1 MADEPIKEENQEK
14 TPRSQPKKV
23 GRIFFI
29 LIFVI
34 LIGGLGLACFQLSK
48 INLSLTHIV
57 QNLQQKMTN
66 NQNEMA
72 TLQNSMNDLQET
84 VKKSAML
91 SQQQEQMINAWQAAQ
106 KGNLNKWYVAEAQY
120 LTKLANDNAQF
131 AQNISLAI
139 ILLQRAQQTLQNL
152 QDPNLLEI
160 QKSLTNDITHLQS
173 TQPVDV
179 TQLYL
184 KLTALINQVNQ
195 LPIPINPTK
204 LAEKNTKPE
213 DLSNLPWWKAG
224 LHFTMENL
232 RKVVIVRNIGNQT
245 PPLVLPEEKHFLYQN
260 LHAQLEDVIWSVLH
274 KDQDIYQASLT
285 RAIAWTHQF
294 FDQESSVTKNFLQE
308 LQTLQTIHVQSPPVN
323 FSDTL
328 QLFEHYLSQP
338 EVAKTE

>member
-131 AQNISLAI
+131 AQRS
-139 ILLQRAQQTLQNL
+139 
-152 QDPNLLEI
+152 
-160 QKSLTNDITHLQS
+160 
-173 TQPVDV
+173 
-179 TQLYL
+179 
-184 KLTALINQVNQ
+184 
-195 LPIPINPTK
+195 
-204 LAEKNTKPE
+204 
-213 DLSNLPWWKAG
+213 
-224 LHFTMENL
+224 
-232 RKVVIVRNIGNQT
+232 
-245 PPLVLPEEKHFLYQN
+245 
-260 LHAQLEDVIWSVLH
+260 
-274 KDQDIYQASLT
+274 
-285 RAIAWTHQF
+285 
-294 FDQESSVTKNFLQE
+294 
-308 LQTLQTIHVQSPPVN
+308 
-323 FSDTL
+323 
-328 QLFEHYLSQP
+328 
-338 EVAKTE
+338 